1 MSTYP
6 NYSLGRPSYSG
17 SPLPH
22 AQKEHLHGKDCQQ
35 HRRGYRRDSL
45 VRLNRLDE
53 GLPGNVAVKLEFY
66 NPAGSVKD
74 RIGRAIIDAAEE
86 SGALKPGGTIVE
98 GTSGNTGIAL
108 AMVGAARGYRV
119 ILTMPETMSAE
130 RRVLLRAYGAQI
142 VLTPGT
148 EGMRGAVEKAK
159 EIVANTENAILASQF
174 SNEANPAIHYKTTG
188 PEIWEATDGKVDI
201 FVAGIGTGGTIS
213 GSGKYLKEQNPNI
226 KVVAVEPKDSPLL
239 SEGRVGPHKIQGLGA
254 NFVPETLDRGI
265 YDSVTAVSAE
275 DAMRTSRQLATQEG
289 ILGGISSGA
298 AVWAALEEAKKS
310 ENKDKLIVAIVPDF
324 GERYIST
331 ALYEDIRG

>member
-1 MSTYP
+1 MARIASTVADLIGGTP
-6 NYSLGRPSYSG
+6 
-17 SPLPH
+17 
-22 AQKEHLHGKDCQQ
+22 
-35 HRRGYRRDSL
+35 L
-45 VRLNRLDE
+45 VRINH
-53 GLPGNVAVKLEFY
+53 VAGDGVDAVAKVEAF
-66 NPAGSVKD
+66 NPASSVKD
-74 RIGRAIIDAAEE
+74 RIARSIIDAAEAA
-86 SGALKPGGTIVE
+86 GALAPGGTIVE

-148 EGMRGAVEKAK
+148 EGMRGAVEKAQ

-254 NFVPETLDRGI
+254 NFVPETLDRRI

>member
-1 MSTYP
+1 MAKILNSIVEAT
-6 NYSLGRPSYSG
+6 GQT
-17 SPLPH
+17 PLI
-22 AQKEHLHGKDCQQ
+22 K
-35 HRRGYRRDSL
+35 
-45 VRLNRLDE
+45 LNRLDE

-74 RIGRAIIDAAEE
+74 RIGRAIFDAAEK

-159 EIVANTENAILASQF
+159 EIVATTENAILASQF
-174 SNEANPAIHYKTTG
+174 SNEANPAIHYNTTG

-213 GSGKYLKEQNPNI
+213 GTGKYLKEQNPNV

-254 NFVPETLDRGI
+254 NFVPDTLDRGI
-265 YDSVTAVSAE
+265 YDSVTPVSAE
-275 DAMRTSRQLATQEG
+275 DAMRTSRLLATQEG

>member
-1 MSTYP
+1 MAEIVNSIVDAIGQTP
-6 NYSLGRPSYSG
+6 
-17 SPLPH
+17 
-22 AQKEHLHGKDCQQ
+22 
-35 HRRGYRRDSL
+35 L
-45 VRLNRLDE
+45 VRLNRLDA

-86 SGALKPGGTIVE
+86 AGALKPGGTIVE

-108 AMVGAARGYRV
+108 AMVGAARGYNV

-130 RRVLLRAYGAQI
+130 RRVLLRAYGAKI

-148 EGMRGAVEKAK
+148 DGMRGAVEKAQ
-159 EIVANTENAILASQF
+159 EIVATTDNAILASQF

-188 PEIWEATDGKVDI
+188 PEIWDATDGKIDI
-201 FVAGIGTGGTIS
+201 FVSGIGTGGTIS
-213 GSGKYLKEQNPNI
+213 GAGKYLKEKNPNLQI
-226 KVVAVEPKDSPLL
+226 VAVEPQDSPLL

-254 NFVPETLDRGI
+254 NFVPDTLDREI
-265 YDSVTAVSAE
+265 YDSVIAVSGEEAI
-275 DAMRTSRQLATQEG
+275 RTSRALATQEG

-298 AVWAALEEAKKS
+298 AVYAALEEAKKS

-331 ALYEDIRG
+331 VLYEDIRG

>member
-1 MSTYP
+1 MAEIVNSIVDAIGQTP
-6 NYSLGRPSYSG
+6 
-17 SPLPH
+17 
-22 AQKEHLHGKDCQQ
+22 
-35 HRRGYRRDSL
+35 L
-45 VRLNRLDE
+45 VRLNRLDS

-86 SGALKPGGTIVE
+86 AGALKPGGTIVE

-108 AMVGAARGYRV
+108 AMVGAARGYNV

-130 RRVLLRAYGAQI
+130 RRVLLRAYGAKI

-148 EGMRGAVEKAK
+148 DGMRGAVEKAQ
-159 EIVANTENAILASQF
+159 EIVATTDNAILASQF

-188 PEIWEATDGKVDI
+188 PEIWDATDGKIDI
-201 FVAGIGTGGTIS
+201 FVSGIGTGGTIS
-213 GSGKYLKEQNPNI
+213 GAGKYLKEKNPNLQI
-226 KVVAVEPKDSPLL
+226 VAVEPQDSPLL

-254 NFVPETLDRGI
+254 NFVPDTLDREI
-265 YDSVTAVSAE
+265 YDSVIAVSGE
-275 DAMRTSRQLATQEG
+275 DAIRTSRALATQEG

-298 AVWAALEEAKKS
+298 AVYAALEEAKKS
-310 ENKDKLIVAIVPDF
+310 ENKDKLIVAVVPDF

-331 ALYEDIRG
+331 VLYEDIRG

>member
-1 MSTYP
+1 MAKILNSIVEAT
-6 NYSLGRPSYSG
+6 GQT
-17 SPLPH
+17 PLV
-22 AQKEHLHGKDCQQ
+22 K
-35 HRRGYRRDSL
+35 
-45 VRLNRLDE
+45 LNRLDE

-74 RIGRAIIDAAEE
+74 RIGRAIIDAAEK

-159 EIVANTENAILASQF
+159 ELVATTENAILASQF
-174 SNEANPAIHYKTTG
+174 TNEANPAIHYNTTG

-213 GSGKYLKEQNPNI
+213 GTGKYLKEQNPDV

-254 NFVPETLDRGI
+254 NFVPETLDRGV
-265 YDSVTAVSAE
+265 YDSVTPVSAE
-275 DAMRTSRQLATQEG
+275 DAMRTSRLLATQEG

>member
-1 MSTYP
+1 MAEIVNSIVDAIGQTP
-6 NYSLGRPSYSG
+6 
-17 SPLPH
+17 
-22 AQKEHLHGKDCQQ
+22 
-35 HRRGYRRDSL
+35 L
-45 VRLNRLDE
+45 VRLNRLDA

-86 SGALKPGGTIVE
+86 AGALKPGGTIVE

-108 AMVGAARGYRV
+108 AMVGAARGYNV

-130 RRVLLRAYGAQI
+130 RRVLLRAYGAKI

-148 EGMRGAVEKAK
+148 DGMRGAVEKAQ
-159 EIVANTENAILASQF
+159 EIVATTDNAILASQF

-188 PEIWEATDGKVDI
+188 PEIWDATDGKIDI
-201 FVAGIGTGGTIS
+201 FVSGIGTGGTIS
-213 GSGKYLKEQNPNI
+213 GAGKYLKEKNSNLQI
-226 KVVAVEPKDSPLL
+226 VAVEPQDSPLL

-254 NFVPETLDRGI
+254 NFVPDTLDREI
-265 YDSVTAVSAE
+265 YDSVIAVSGEEAI
-275 DAMRTSRQLATQEG
+275 RTSRALATQEG

-298 AVWAALEEAKKS
+298 AVYAALEEAKKS
-310 ENKDKLIVAIVPDF
+310 ENKDKLIVAVVPDF

-331 ALYEDIRG
+331 VLYEDIRG

>member
-1 MSTYP
+1 MAKILNSIVEAT
-6 NYSLGRPSYSG
+6 GQT
-17 SPLPH
+17 PLI
-22 AQKEHLHGKDCQQ
+22 K
-35 HRRGYRRDSL
+35 
-45 VRLNRLDE
+45 LNRLDE

-74 RIGRAIIDAAEE
+74 RIGRAIIDAAEK

-130 RRVLLRAYGAQI
+130 RRVLLRAYAAQI

-159 EIVANTENAILASQF
+159 EIVATTENAILASQF
-174 SNEANPAIHYKTTG
+174 SNEANPAIHYNTTG

-213 GSGKYLKEQNPNI
+213 GTGKYLKEQNPNV

-254 NFVPETLDRGI
+254 NFVPDTLDRGI
-265 YDSVTAVSAE
+265 YDSVTPVSAE
-275 DAMRTSRQLATQEG
+275 DAMRTSRLLATQEG

>member
-1 MSTYP
+1 MAKIVNSIVEAIGETP
-6 NYSLGRPSYSG
+6 
-17 SPLPH
+17 
-22 AQKEHLHGKDCQQ
+22 
-35 HRRGYRRDSL
+35 L

-74 RIGRAIIDAAEE
+74 RIGSAIIDAAEE

-108 AMVGAARGYRV
+108 AMVGAARGYHV

-148 EGMRGAVEKAK
+148 EGMRGAVEKAQ

-254 NFVPETLDRGI
+254 NFIPETLDRGI
-265 YDSVTAVSAE
+265 YDSVTAVSGD

-310 ENKDKLIVAIVPDF
+310 ENKDKLIVAVVPDF

>member
-1 MSTYP
+1 MAKILNSIVEAT
-6 NYSLGRPSYSG
+6 GQT
-17 SPLPH
+17 PLV
-22 AQKEHLHGKDCQQ
+22 K
-35 HRRGYRRDSL
+35 
-45 VRLNRLDE
+45 LNRLDE

-74 RIGRAIIDAAEE
+74 RIGRAIIDAAEK

-159 EIVANTENAILASQF
+159 EIVATTENAILASQF
-174 SNEANPAIHYKTTG
+174 SNEANPAIHYNTTG

-213 GSGKYLKEQNPNI
+213 GTGKYLKEQNPNV

-275 DAMRTSRQLATQEG
+275 DAMRTSRLLATQEG

-298 AVWAALEEAKKS
+298 AVWVALEEAKKS

>member
-1 MSTYP
+1 MAKILNSIVEAT
-6 NYSLGRPSYSG
+6 GQT
-17 SPLPH
+17 PLV
-22 AQKEHLHGKDCQQ
+22 K
-35 HRRGYRRDSL
+35 
-45 VRLNRLDE
+45 LNRLDE

-74 RIGRAIIDAAEE
+74 RIGRAIIDAAEK

-254 NFVPETLDRGI
+254 NFVPDTLDRGI
-265 YDSVTAVSAE
+265 YDSVTPVSAE
-275 DAMRTSRQLATQEG
+275 DAMRTSRLLATQEG